1 MFGTLRAHRLAK
13 SVHAVMILKG
23 RVRLWGQL
31 LLSNIFH
38 QKKGSAGM
46 RALLCLLHLMLA
58 FFFPVC
64 LFHVLECPGFKA
76 QYNHCCQEHPLMS
89 TAADASLIL
98 TSSDAGELGA
108 ATQLTH
114 GFQGV
119 WRGTEHVFVVPKKD
133 ALPST
138 SLPLCCS
145 KVWAY
150 AVSVRASKLSLASQW
165 CMLTSSMPAVFSSP
179 AIPSCLPS
187 SFHVFRHLM

>member
-138 SLPLCCS
+138 F
-145 KVWAY
+145 
-150 AVSVRASKLSLASQW
+150 RASKLSLASQW